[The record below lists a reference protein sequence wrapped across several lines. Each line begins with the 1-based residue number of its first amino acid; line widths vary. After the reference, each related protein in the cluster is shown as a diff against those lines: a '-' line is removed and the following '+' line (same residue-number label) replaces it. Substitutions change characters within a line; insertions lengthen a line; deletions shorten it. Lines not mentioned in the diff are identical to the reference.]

1 MSIHVKWSL
10 WGLFLLS
17 CLVPGLAQD
26 TEVMQLSLDEA
37 VEYAWSNTTAIKNA
51 GVNIADAEQQI
62 VERRATGLPSISASA
77 NYNRY
82 LQIPVQVLPEQ
93 FVQLIQALNP
103 GEEVSPEAQFLLPN
117 NFTAGV
123 SMDAMIF
130 DGTYFTGL
138 RAAKAYR
145 RYVQEEMKVERHN
158 VRNQVID
165 VYLPVL
171 LIDRNLEMLD
181 KNLQNL
187 NDLIFETEQ
196 SYEAG
201 FVEQLDVDR
210 LKLSRSNLEIE
221 RENLRKQREAA
232 MNTLKFV
239 LNYPVDRELV
249 LASDLDDLEAQVTGE
264 ALTGPVNVQARPE
277 FGLTEAGIELQNL
290 NVEVQ
295 RKAFLPTLRATAVYN
310 QQYQGESFSDGF
322 WAPQTFVGLNLNVP
336 IFNGLGNKARVQRAQ
351 LEREKVLNQQNDLI
365 RNIEREVENAR
376 INYLNARRSLEGQ
389 KENLELA
396 ERIYNTTQIKYREG
410 VGSSLEVN
418 QAEQSLYDTQRNYIQ
433 TLFDL
438 VTARY
443 ELREALGYP
452 N

>member
-10 WGLFLLS
+10 WVLLLFFWL
-17 CLVPGLAQD
+17 PRGQAQE
-26 TEVMQLSLDEA
+26 TEVLQLSLDEA
-37 VEYAWSNTTAIKNA
+37 VEYAWNNTTAIKNA

-62 VERRATGLPSISASA
+62 VERRATGLPSVNASAS
-77 NYNRY
+77 YNRY

-103 GEEVSPEAQFLLPN
+103 EEEVSPEAQFLLPN

-171 LIDRNLEMLD
+171 LIDRNLEILE

-187 NDLIFETEQ
+187 DNLIFETEQ

-210 LKLSRSNLEIE
+210 LRLSRSNLEIE

-232 MNTLKFV
+232 VNTLKFV
-239 LNYPVDRELV
+239 LNYPLDRQLV
-249 LASDLDDLEAQVTGE
+249 LTSDLDDLEAQVTGE

-365 RNIEREVENAR
+365 RNIQREVENAR

-418 QAEQSLYDTQRNYIQ
+418 QAEQSLYDTQRNYMQ
-433 TLFDL
+433 ALFDL

>member
-1 MSIHVKWSL
+1 MRIRVKWSL
-10 WGLFLLS
+10 LGLFVFACLL
-17 CLVPGLAQD
+17 PGLSQEG
-26 TEVMQLSLDEA
+26 EVLQLSLDEA
-37 VEYAWSNTTAIKNA
+37 VEYAWNNTTAIKNA

-93 FVQLIQALNP
+93 FVQVIQALNP
-103 GEEVSPEAQFLLPN
+103 GEDVSAEAQFLLPN

-145 RYVQEEMKVERHN
+145 RYVQEEMQVERRN
-158 VRNQVID
+158 VRNQVVD

-171 LIDRNLEMLD
+171 LIDRNLEILD
-181 KNLQNL
+181 KNIENL
-187 NDLIFETEQ
+187 DKLLFETEQ

-210 LKLSRSNLEIE
+210 LRLSRSNLEIE
-221 RENLRKQREAA
+221 RTNLRKQREST

-239 LNYPVDRELV
+239 LNYPADRELV
-249 LASDLDDLEAQVTGE
+249 LTNDLSDLEANITGE
-264 ALTGPVNVQARPE
+264 ALTGPINAQARPE

-295 RKAFLPTLRATAVYN
+295 KKAFLPTLRATAVYN
-310 QQYQGESFSDGF
+310 QQYQGENFSDGF

-365 RNIEREVENAR
+365 RNIRREIENAR
-376 INYLNARRSLEGQ
+376 ISYLNARRSLEGQ

-433 TLFDL
+433 ALYEL
-438 VTARY
+438 VNARY
-443 ELREALGYP
+443 ELREALGYQ